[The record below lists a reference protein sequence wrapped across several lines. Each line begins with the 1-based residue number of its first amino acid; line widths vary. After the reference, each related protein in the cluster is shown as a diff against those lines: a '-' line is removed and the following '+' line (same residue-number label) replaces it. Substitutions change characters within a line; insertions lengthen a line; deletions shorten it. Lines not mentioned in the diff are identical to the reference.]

1 MKKYLGQ
8 LILFSVLSV
17 NVTFSQDTN
26 NSLVQ
31 LLDFVNKTKDYK
43 EGYTESLG
51 ENDFKYHSLRTDVDE
66 CLLTRATDG
75 TMSISSGVLTGGVT
89 GDFSGDVTAVNFNGV
104 ATSAKYADMAE
115 IYSADA
121 DYEAGTV
128 VKIGGEAEITQTT
141 EHADADVFG
150 VISTNPAY
158 LMNSEAEGL
167 PVALAGRVPVKVVGK
182 VAKGERLVASD
193 EPGMAWALGS
203 DDYDTRAIIGR
214 SLEDKD
220 DGGIGLVEAVI
231 GVK

>member
-1 MKKYLGQ
+1 
-8 LILFSVLSV
+8 
-17 NVTFSQDTN
+17 
-26 NSLVQ
+26 
-31 LLDFVNKTKDYK
+31 
-43 EGYTESLG
+43 
-51 ENDFKYHSLRTDVDE
+51 
-66 CLLTRATDG
+66 
-75 TMSISSGVLTGGVT
+75 MSISSGVLTGGVT